1 MIRIRTM
8 LLLLATVIGFG
19 ADKPVEPHFLEQAQP
34 FPVVR
39 DLALSPEGN
48 EAYFTVQPPLGEIA
62 VIMVMRQGL
71 FGWKDAEIAS
81 FSGKYTDL
89 EPFLANDGLRLYFA
103 SDRPKK
109 QNKSDDLDFDI
120 WYVER
125 ESMDAPWSEPVNMG
139 APINTEHNEFYPS
152 LSSSGNLYFTTD
164 RPGTLGKDDI
174 LFSAL
179 VDGLYLEPMP
189 LDSAINSAGYEFNA
203 FVAPDESYLIYTA
216 YSRPDGQGSGDLYIS
231 YRDVTGKWSPA
242 KNLGADINSPKMD
255 YCPFVLN
262 GSLYFTSRRSD
273 IQVAGS
279 GFTELDDLLAEL
291 NKHDNGQSRLYVTP
305 FKEKSR

>member
-1 MIRIRTM
+1 
-8 LLLLATVIGFG
+8 
-19 ADKPVEPHFLEQAQP
+19 
-34 FPVVR
+34 
-39 DLALSPEGN
+39 
-48 EAYFTVQPPLGEIA
+48 
-62 VIMVMRQGL
+62 MRQGL
-71 FGWKDAEIAS
+71 FGWKDAQIAS